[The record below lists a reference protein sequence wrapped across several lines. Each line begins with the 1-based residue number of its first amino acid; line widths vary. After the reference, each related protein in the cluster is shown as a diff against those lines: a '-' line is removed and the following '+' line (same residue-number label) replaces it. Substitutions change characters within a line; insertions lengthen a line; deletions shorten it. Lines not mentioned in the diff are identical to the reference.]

1 MPDLFFFIELA
12 VKSVYLTAFFLLF
25 AIQLQQIQKK
35 AISTRFFLF
44 AMLMGSIAF
53 GILLFDTI
61 LWEIDPSDENRAN
74 LIIFVIIFLQLFT
87 ILWYWHYESMI
98 NVILPKTRGLAPLSL
113 VILNLGILGLHLL
126 ESDFD
131 AVALATQLGF
141 LTWIPICSIIIAII
155 IRNDL
160 IELKR
165 IPTIELV
172 AIGIQLGSAAVLLAE
187 DLFFAL
193 GLYDKDLSS
202 LLTLLGL
209 LVFFAGLLLLLIN
222 YLFLNPP
229 HVQLPSLQH
238 EYFIKMRTAFTDQ
251 KGKIGAQI
259 DDFISTSVTEL
270 VPKKLPSTAI
280 FILIQILN
288 SEDFTSYAKS
298 VEENINLSKSTV
310 SYNLAL
316 LEKEGLI
323 ERKTINLQDDQ
334 RVKAVTICDKGF
346 DYLFSFYLQL
356 EGHFQPTQPLG
367 IHFMKEYVEGLV
379 DDALNVVLDSFSSSP
394 KTRQDGLSPERL
406 SEEVL
411 SLKPTKILSPKEILY
426 LPHQFKATALAVVT
440 LQEGTLEEIAAE
452 SGIDQDRTQKHLA
465 RLREMGYVGVKMSAG
480 KPTYYCSH

>member
-1 MPDLFFFIELA
+1 MPDLFFFVELA
-12 VKSVYLTAFFLLF
+12 IESVFLTAFSFLF
-25 AIQLQQIQKK
+25 IIQLQQIQKK
-35 AISTRFFLF
+35 AINTRFFLV
-44 AMLMGSIAF
+44 AMLMGSVAF
-53 GILLFDTI
+53 GILLLDTI
-61 LWEIDPSDENRAN
+61 LWEIDPSEENRIAFI
-74 LIIFVIIFLQLFT
+74 LLVIIFLQLFA
-87 ILWYWHYESMI
+87 IFWYGHYESMV
-98 NVILPKTRGLAPLSL
+98 NVVLPKMQVLAPLTL

-126 ESDFD
+126 ESDFES
-131 AVALATQLGF
+131 VTLAMQIAF
-141 LTWIPICSIIIAII
+141 LTWIPICSVIIAII
-155 IRNDL
+155 MRNDL

-165 IPTIELV
+165 IPMIEVV

-187 DLFFAL
+187 GLLYAL
-193 GLYDKDLSS
+193 GLYDKDISS

-209 LVFFAGLLLLLIN
+209 LIFFVGLLILLIN

-238 EYFIKMRTAFTDQ
+238 EYFTKMRAAFADQ

-298 VEENINLSKSTV
+298 IEENINLSKSTV

-323 ERKTINLQDDQ
+323 ERKTISLQDDQ
-334 RVKAVTICDKGF
+334 RVKAVTICEKGF

-356 EGHFQPTQPLG
+356 EGHFKPTRPLG

-379 DDALNVVLDSFSSSP
+379 DDALNVVLDGFTTSP
-394 KTRQDGLSPERL
+394 KTRIEGLSAERL
-406 SEEVL
+406 SEEAL
-411 SLKPTKILSPKEILY
+411 SLKPTKVLSPKEIFY
-426 LPHQFKATALAVVT
+426 LPHQFQATALAIVT

-452 SGIDQDRTQKHLA
+452 SGLDQDRTQKHLA
-465 RLREMGYVGVKMSAG
+465 RLREMGFVGVKMSAG
-480 KPTYYCSH
+480 RPTYYCSH